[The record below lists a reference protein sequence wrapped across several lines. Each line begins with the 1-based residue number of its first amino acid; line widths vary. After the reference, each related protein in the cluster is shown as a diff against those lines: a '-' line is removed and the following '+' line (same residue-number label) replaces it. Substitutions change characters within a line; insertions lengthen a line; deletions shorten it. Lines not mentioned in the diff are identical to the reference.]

1 VLAFQALAAWSCHAA
16 GEPDP
21 PNHAN
26 STVAYTTPSSPKY
39 NYAEVIHKSLLF
51 YHSQRSGRLGPN
63 RRLAWRGDSCL
74 NCIGNYGEDLSGG
87 YYEAANTMKWGLPLA
102 WTITQLA
109 WNVYAFP
116 EGFKAVNEFD
126 EALEGVKWGTDYLV
140 NCIANKDQFVGQLGV
155 SAVGKT
161 DVDFGYFGPPEEYDM
176 WVPLGLKH
184 SDGIAYINS
193 SNPSSEILGEAA
205 ASMAATSIIF
215 AEKNKTYSD
224 ELLQHSIDLY
234 TRATTNQGSYM
245 KSTHPNL
252 KTLKQWYPSSIFTD
266 ELAWAAAWLYAAT
279 KDEQYRTAAD
289 GFIAKSLD
297 HSNEYSW
304 DEKLPGVY
312 TLLFSITKN
321 ATYKAGAEGFFK
333 DYWPGGTIK
342 QTAKGLAFL
351 GSWGSLGIRK
361 KVAAYKH
368 AADGFIAKS
377 LDHSNEYSWDEK
389 LPGVYTLLFSITKN
403 ATYKAGAEGFFK
415 DYWPGGTIKQTA
427 KGLAFLGS
435 WGSLG
440 YASAT
445 SFLMMS
451 YAKTIGFQD
460 PSVNHSVSFSMQQL
474 NYMLGDCGRSWVV
487 GFGEGAP
494 IRPYHKSS
502 YNSFIDYPMRGKD
515 NGAQGEDFLNSKTV
529 NRFILYGALE
539 GGPAWDDTFKDD
551 RSSYEY
557 TEVTQDYN
565 AAFTGLNAAMIEY
578 YGGSNFKAFSD
589 CGLDLGWSH
598 PNATNPP
605 QWPEGDCYHTCATT
619 CNAAVSGGGS
629 NSSNNPNTTSGST
642 GGNTSSNGA
651 AVNKYALGFTFA
663 AVVSGVIASLSL

>member
-1 VLAFQALAAWSCHAA
+1 MTRLLSVLAFQALASWSCYAA

-26 STVAYTTPSSPKY
+26 STVPYTTPSSPKY

-116 EGFKAVNEFD
+116 DGFKAVNEFD

-205 ASMAATSIIF
+205 AAMAATSLIF

-234 TRATTNQGSYM
+234 TRATTYQGSYQ

-252 KTLKQWYPSSIFTD
+252 KTVKEWYPSSIFTD
-266 ELAWAAAWLYAAT
+266 ELAWAAAWLYTAT

-289 GFIAKSLD
+289 GFITKSAD
-297 HSNEYSW
+297 HNNEYSW

-312 TLLFSITKN
+312 TLLFGVTKN
-321 ATYKAGAEGFFK
+321 ATYKAGAE
-333 DYWPGGTIK
+333 
-342 QTAKGLAFL
+342 A
-351 GSWGSLGIRK
+351 
-361 KVAAYKH
+361 
-368 AADGFIAKS
+368 
-377 LDHSNEYSWDEK
+377 
-389 LPGVYTLLFSITKN
+389 
-403 ATYKAGAEGFFK
+403 FFK

-445 SFLMMS
+445 GFLMMN
-451 YAKTIGFQD
+451 YAKTVGFHD
-460 PSVNHSVSFSMQQL
+460 PSANHSVSFSAQQL
-474 NYMLGDCGRSWVV
+474 NYILGDCGRSWVV

-551 RSSYEY
+551 PQ
-557 TEVTQDYN
+557 VTQDYN

-629 NSSNNPNTTSGST
+629 GSNSSTNSSSSTT
-642 GGNTSSNGA
+642 GGNKSGNGA
-651 AVNKYALGFTFA
+651 VIDKHAAGFTLV
-663 AVVSGVIASLSL
+663 AVISGVIASLVL

>member
-1 VLAFQALAAWSCHAA
+1 MTRLLPILALQALAALPRLALAA
-16 GEPDP
+16 EQDP

-26 STVAYTTPSSPKY
+26 STVPYTTPSTPKY

-51 YHSQRSGRLGPN
+51 YHSQRSGALGPN

-74 NCIGNYGEDLSGG
+74 NCIGTYGEDLTGG
-87 YYEAANTMKWGLPLA
+87 YYEAANTM
-102 WTITQLA
+102 LA

-116 EGFKAVNEFD
+116 DGFKAVNELD

-205 ASMAATSIIF
+205 ASMAATSLIF

-224 ELLQHSIDLY
+224 NLLQHSIDLY
-234 TRATTNQGSYM
+234 TRATTYQGSYM

-252 KTLKQWYPSSIFTD
+252 QTAKEWYPSSIYTD

-279 KDEQYRTAAD
+279 KDEKYRTAAD
-289 GFIAKSLD
+289 GFIAKSAD
-297 HSNEYSW
+297 HNNEYSW

-312 TLLFSITKN
+312 TLLFTLTKN
-321 ATYKAGAEGFFK
+321 DTYKAGAEAFFK
-333 DYWPGGTIK
+333 DYWPGG
-342 QTAKGLAFL
+342 
-351 GSWGSLGIRK
+351 
-361 KVAAYKH
+361 
-368 AADGFIAKS
+368 
-377 LDHSNEYSWDEK
+377 N
-389 LPGVYTLLFSITKN
+389 
-403 ATYKAGAEGFFK
+403 
-415 DYWPGGTIKQTA
+415 IKQTA

-445 SFLMMS
+445 GFLMMN
-451 YAKTIGFQD
+451 YAKTVGYHEAAA
-460 PSVNHSVSFSMQQL
+460 NHSVSFSAQQL
-474 NYMLGDCGRSWVV
+474 NYILGDCGRSWVV
-487 GFGEGAP
+487 GFGESSP
-494 IRPYHKSS
+494 VRPYHKSS

-515 NGAQGEDFLNSKTV
+515 NGAQGEDFLNSKT
-529 NRFILYGALE
+529 
-539 GGPAWDDTFKDD
+539 
-551 RSSYEY
+551 
-557 TEVTQDYN
+557 VTQDYN

-605 QWPEGDCYHTCATT
+605 KWPEGDCYHTCATT
-619 CNAAVSGGGS
+619 CNTAVSGGGS
-629 NSSNNPNTTSGST
+629 NPSSSNSNNTNGST
-642 GGNTSSNGA
+642 GGNQSGNGA
-651 AVNKYALGFTFA
+651 VVNNGAISFTFGA
-663 AVVSGVIASLSL
+663 IVSGVLASLLL

>member
-1 VLAFQALAAWSCHAA
+1 MTRLLSILALQALAALPRFALAA
-16 GEPDP
+16 EHDP

-26 STVAYTTPSSPKY
+26 STVPYTISSTPKY

-74 NCIGNYGEDLSGG
+74 NCIGTYGEDLTGG

-102 WTITQLA
+102 WTVTQLA

-116 EGFKAVNEFD
+116 DGFKAVNEHD
-126 EALEGVKWGTDYLV
+126 EALEGVKISSSD
-140 NCIANKDQFVGQLGV
+140 

-205 ASMAATSIIF
+205 ASMAATSLIF

-224 ELLQHSIDLY
+224 ELLQHAIDLY
-234 TRATTNQGSYM
+234 TRATTYQGTYM

-252 KTLKQWYPSSIFTD
+252 QTVKEWYPSSIYTD
-266 ELAWAAAWLYAAT
+266 ELAWAAAWIYAAT
-279 KDEQYRTAAD
+279 KDENYRTAAD
-289 GFIAKSLD
+289 GFIAKSAD
-297 HSNEYSW
+297 HNNEYSW

-312 TLLFSITKN
+312 TLLFTLTKN
-321 ATYKAGAEGFFK
+321 DTYKAGAEAFFK
-333 DYWPGGTIK
+333 DYWPGG
-342 QTAKGLAFL
+342 
-351 GSWGSLGIRK
+351 S
-361 KVAAYKH
+361 
-368 AADGFIAKS
+368 
-377 LDHSNEYSWDEK
+377 
-389 LPGVYTLLFSITKN
+389 
-403 ATYKAGAEGFFK
+403 
-415 DYWPGGTIKQTA
+415 IKQTA

-445 SFLMMS
+445 GFLMMN
-451 YAKTIGFQD
+451 YAKTIGYHEAA
-460 PSVNHSVSFSMQQL
+460 SNHSVSFSAQQL
-474 NYMLGDCGRSWVV
+474 NYILGDCGRSWVV
-487 GFGEGAP
+487 GFGEGSP
-494 IRPYHKSS
+494 VRPYHKSS

-557 TEVTQDYN
+557 TDKSLTQDYN

-578 YGGSNFKAFSD
+578 YGASNFKAFSD

-619 CNAAVSGGGS
+619 CNTAVSGGGS
-629 NSSNNPNTTSGST
+629 NPNNSNNTAGSSG
-642 GGNTSSNGA
+642 GGSQSGNGA
-651 AVNKYALGFTFA
+651 VVNGHAIGFTLGA
-663 AVVSGVIASLSL
+663 IASSVLASLLL

>member
-1 VLAFQALAAWSCHAA
+1 MTRLLPILAFQALAAWSCSAA

-26 STVAYTTPSSPKY
+26 STVPYTTPPSPKY

-51 YHSQRSGRLGPN
+51 YHSQRSGRLGSN

-74 NCIGNYGEDLSGG
+74 NCIGTYGEDLSGG

-116 EGFKAVNEFD
+116 DGFKAVNELD

-155 SAVGKT
+155 SAQGKT

-205 ASMAATSIIF
+205 ASMAATSLIF
-215 AEKNKTYSD
+215 SDKNKTYSD

-234 TRATTNQGSYM
+234 TRATTYQGSYM

-252 KTLKQWYPSSIFTD
+252 KTVKEWYPSSIFTD
-266 ELAWAAAWLYAAT
+266 ELAWAAAWLYVAT

-289 GFIAKSLD
+289 GFIAKSAD
-297 HSNEYSW
+297 HNNEYSW

-312 TLLFSITKN
+312 TLLFTATKN
-321 ATYKAGAEGFFK
+321 DTYKAGAEAFFK
-333 DYWPGGTIK
+333 DYWPGGT
-342 QTAKGLAFL
+342 
-351 GSWGSLGIRK
+351 
-361 KVAAYKH
+361 V
-368 AADGFIAKS
+368 
-377 LDHSNEYSWDEK
+377 
-389 LPGVYTLLFSITKN
+389 
-403 ATYKAGAEGFFK
+403 
-415 DYWPGGTIKQTA
+415 KQTA

-445 SFLMMS
+445 GFLMMN
-451 YAKTIGFQD
+451 YAKTVGFQD
-460 PSVNHSVSFSMQQL
+460 PSTNHSISFSMQQL
-474 NYMLGDCGRSWVV
+474 NYILGDCGRSWVV
-487 GFGEGAP
+487 GFGENSP

-529 NRFILYGALE
+529 
-539 GGPAWDDTFKDD
+539 
-551 RSSYEY
+551 
-557 TEVTQDYN
+557 TQDYN

-578 YGGSNFKAFSD
+578 YGGNNFKAFSD

-619 CNAAVSGGGS
+619 CNSAVSGGGS
-629 NSSNNPNTTSGST
+629 TPSSSNSNNTNGST
-642 GGNTSSNGA
+642 NGNQSGNGA
-651 AVNKYALGFTFA
+651 VVNNRAAGFTIG
-663 AVVSGVIASLSL
+663 AVVSGILASLLL

>member
-1 VLAFQALAAWSCHAA
+1 MTRLLPILAFQAFAAWSCYAA

-26 STVAYTTPSSPKY
+26 STVPYTTPSAPKY

-74 NCIGNYGEDLSGG
+74 NCIGLYGEDLTGG

-116 EGFKAVNEFD
+116 DGFKAVNEYN

-161 DVDFGYFGPPEEYDM
+161 DVDFGYFGPPEEYDL

-184 SDGIAYINS
+184 TDGIAYINS
-193 SNPSSEILGEAA
+193 SNPSSEILGETAA
-205 ASMAATSIIF
+205 TMAATSIIF

-234 TRATTNQGSYM
+234 TRATTYQGSYM

-252 KTLKQWYPSSIFTD
+252 QTVKQWYPSSIFTD

-279 KDEQYRTAAD
+279 KDEKYRTAAD
-289 GFIAKSLD
+289 GFIAKSAD
-297 HSNEYSW
+297 HNDEYSW

-312 TLLFSITKN
+312 TLLFTLTKN
-321 ATYKAGAEGFFK
+321 DTYKAGTEAFIK
-333 DYWPGGTIK
+333 DYWPGG
-342 QTAKGLAFL
+342 
-351 GSWGSLGIRK
+351 
-361 KVAAYKH
+361 KV
-368 AADGFIAKS
+368 
-377 LDHSNEYSWDEK
+377 
-389 LPGVYTLLFSITKN
+389 
-403 ATYKAGAEGFFK
+403 
-415 DYWPGGTIKQTA
+415 KQTA

-445 SFLMMS
+445 SFLMMN
-451 YAKTIGFQD
+451 YAKTIGFHD
-460 PSVNHSVSFSMQQL
+460 PSVNQSISFSAQQL

-487 GFGEGAP
+487 GFGEGSP

-515 NGAQGEDFLNSKTV
+515 NGAQGEDFLNSNTT

-539 GGPAWDDTFKDD
+539 GGPAWDDTFKDN
-551 RSSYEY
+551 RNNYEY
-557 TEVTQDYN
+557 TD
-565 AAFTGLNAAMIEY
+565 
-578 YGGSNFKAFSD
+578 K
-589 CGLDLGWSH
+589 
-598 PNATNPP
+598 
-605 QWPEGDCYHTCATT
+605 YHSSTT
-619 CNAAVSGGGS
+619 CIRVLIS
-629 NSSNNPNTTSGST
+629 
-642 GGNTSSNGA
+642 
-651 AVNKYALGFTFA
+651 
-663 AVVSGVIASLSL
+663 

>member
-1 VLAFQALAAWSCHAA
+1 MTRLLSILALQALAALPRFALAA
-16 GEPDP
+16 EHDP

-26 STVAYTTPSSPKY
+26 STVPYTISSTPKY

-74 NCIGNYGEDLSGG
+74 NCIGTYGEDLTGG

-102 WTITQLA
+102 WTVTQLA

-116 EGFKAVNEFD
+116 DGFKAVNEHD

-205 ASMAATSIIF
+205 ASMAATSLIF

-224 ELLQHSIDLY
+224 ELLQHAIDLY
-234 TRATTNQGSYM
+234 TRATTYQGTYM

-252 KTLKQWYPSSIFTD
+252 QTVKEWYPSSIYTD
-266 ELAWAAAWLYAAT
+266 ELAWAAAWIYAAT
-279 KDEQYRTAAD
+279 KDENYRTAAD
-289 GFIAKSLD
+289 GFIAKSAD
-297 HSNEYSW
+297 HNNEYSW

-312 TLLFSITKN
+312 TLLFTLTKN
-321 ATYKAGAEGFFK
+321 DTYKAGAEAFFK
-333 DYWPGGTIK
+333 DYWPGG
-342 QTAKGLAFL
+342 
-351 GSWGSLGIRK
+351 S
-361 KVAAYKH
+361 
-368 AADGFIAKS
+368 
-377 LDHSNEYSWDEK
+377 
-389 LPGVYTLLFSITKN
+389 
-403 ATYKAGAEGFFK
+403 
-415 DYWPGGTIKQTA
+415 IKQTA

-445 SFLMMS
+445 GFLMMN
-451 YAKTIGFQD
+451 YAKTIGYHEAA
-460 PSVNHSVSFSMQQL
+460 SNHSVSFSAQQL
-474 NYMLGDCGRSWVV
+474 NYILGDCGRSWVV
-487 GFGEGAP
+487 GFGEGSP
-494 IRPYHKSS
+494 VRPYHKSS

-529 NRFILYGALE
+529 
-539 GGPAWDDTFKDD
+539 
-551 RSSYEY
+551 
-557 TEVTQDYN
+557 TQDYN

-578 YGGSNFKAFSD
+578 YGASNFKAFSD

-619 CNAAVSGGGS
+619 CNTAVSGGGS
-629 NSSNNPNTTSGST
+629 NPNNSNNTAGSSG
-642 GGNTSSNGA
+642 GGSQSGNGA
-651 AVNKYALGFTFA
+651 VVNGHAIGFTLGA
-663 AVVSGVIASLSL
+663 IASSVLASLLL